1 MDLLKGIP
9 VSSGIVIGRVFVL
22 DNDLTRVPRR
32 RVTEDQVPEQQ
43 TRLADALAVSVAELE
58 RVYQEARREM
68 GDEAA
73 KIFLFH
79 IGMLRDRNLIA
90 PMDKAI
96 ADERYTAEYAVS
108 STFRALSDRF
118 AQMGD
123 SAFTTKVNDLADLS
137 ERLLKHLIGER
148 RAELDL
154 AEPGTVVIARDLTP
168 SQAVGF
174 NRKNIA
180 AIATDLGGRTG
191 HTSIVAR
198 ALGLPAVVGCQGLLA
213 KAISGQMVIVD
224 GDSGRVLLD
233 PDEEQIAQYKAY
245 IEQEQTYRLSLRD
258 IAALDSVTRDGVGIE
273 ILGNIEFPEEIP
285 MLLDLGATGVG
296 LYRTEFLYLTQ
307 PREPTEEEQFESYKA
322 CVEALAGRPLTI
334 RTLDLGADKYT
345 QERADNPERN
355 PFLGLRSIRYCLRS
369 IPMFK
374 RQLRALARASAFG
387 PMKIMFPLVTNI
399 AEVRQARFLLNDILE
414 DLREEGVAYDPA
426 IPIGMMVEVP
436 AAAIMA
442 SSFAREVDFFSIG
455 TNDLVQYTLAADRTN
470 EQVASYF
477 TPMHPA
483 VMRLIREVVK
493 ASRRH
498 KVPLSCCGESAGEV
512 EFALLLIGLGVRTL
526 SVSAPAVPNLKR
538 LVRSVSI
545 TECER
550 IAKQALTFDSDIQ
563 VAGYLRDR
571 ARRIVP
577 EAFDGRAA
585 E

>member
-32 RVTEDQVPEQQ
+32 RVSEDQVPEQQ
-43 TRLADALAVSVAELE
+43 TRLTDALAVSVAELE

-90 PMDKAI
+90 PMEKAI
-96 ADERYTAEYAVS
+96 AEERYTAEYAVS

-154 AEPGTVVIARDLTP
+154 AEPGTVVVARDLTP
-168 SQAVGF
+168 SQTVGF

-213 KAISGQMVIVD
+213 KAINGQMVIVD

-233 PDEEQIAQYKAY
+233 PDPEQITQYQAY
-245 IEQEQTYRLSLRD
+245 IEQEATYRLSLRD
-258 IAALDSVTRDGVGIE
+258 VAALESITRDGVGIE

-285 MLLDLGATGVG
+285 MLLEAGAAGVG

-307 PREPTEEEQFESYKA
+307 PREPTEDQQFEAYKA
-322 CVEALAGRPLTI
+322 CVEALGGRPLTI

-369 IPMFK
+369 MPMFK

-387 PMKIMFPLVTNI
+387 AIKIMFPLVTNI
-399 AEVRQARFLLNDILE
+399 AEVRQARFLLNDIVE
-414 DLREEGVAYDPA
+414 DLSEEGIAHDPK

-436 AAAIMA
+436 AAALMA
-442 SSFAREVDFFSIG
+442 SAFAREVDFFSIG

-477 TPMHPA
+477 APMHPA

-498 KVPLSCCGESAGEV
+498 DVPLSCCGESAGEV

-550 IAKQALTFDSDIQ
+550 IAKQALTFDSDTQ